1 MKIWG
6 MLALLF
12 FSLSA
17 LWAKTFS
24 LASPDGKLSAEIDAS
39 KTLGFSIKFDGES
52 MVENCEIAMDTS
64 LGNFGVNSK
73 LLSSKTS
80 SVKKQIKTVWANSD
94 KFTDSYNRLVLK
106 FDGFSVEFR
115 AYDDAFAYRFMCEK
129 NGEITV
135 RGETARFPFDPAFNS
150 YAQKVDSWRCAYE
163 DIYRRIKLGDIG
175 RHMNMVALPFVFDA
189 GRVKVAVVDS
199 DVSAYPKMN
208 LKFTKE
214 GVMEGAYAPYPKTF
228 EKSGGLLVPKDREDF
243 IAKSAAKRTFP
254 WRAFLFARSD
264 AELVENP
271 IQYKLA
277 SPSKIKDS
285 SWIKPGTCAWDW
297 WHGQCLYGVDFVA
310 GQNMQ
315 THKFH
320 IDFASKFGAP
330 YYLLDA
336 GWIEDDAIASAQPR
350 VDIGELVEYAKK
362 RNVKII
368 LWSLVRPFYE
378 KEEAV
383 KILDRAKN
391 WGAAGLKIDFMER
404 DDQHAVDLF
413 ESIAALAAERKL
425 LVDFHGCAPSSG
437 LHRTYPNV
445 VNFEGVRGGENN
457 KGGGINNMTP
467 SHNVDLLFT
476 RSLAGPMDYTP
487 GAMRNLGKIRTS
499 TTPVRPFAQGT
510 RAHQMAM
517 YVCYFEPLKML
528 SDSPSEYLRE
538 PDCAAFMAQCPTT
551 WDETRVLDGKIGEY
565 VLMLRRS
572 GKTWYVGAMS
582 ADQKELELSL
592 DFLPKGEFE
601 MESFSDGA
609 NSNRI
614 GYDYKRE
621 VKQVGSADK
630 IKIKMSS
637 AGGGF
642 AAKIS
647 PKSSN

>member
-1 MKIWG
+1 MTSL
-6 MLALLF
+6 LAESF
-12 FSLSA
+12 P
-17 LWAKTFS
+17 
-24 LASPDGKLSAEIDAS
+24 LASPDGKLSAEIDVS
-39 KTLGFSIKFDGES
+39 KTIAFSIKFDGES
-52 MVENCEIAMDTS
+52 VVENCEIAMDTS
-64 LGNFGVNSK
+64 LGNFGSNSR
-73 LLSSKTS
+73 LISSKAS
-80 SVKKQIKTVWANSD
+80 SVKKQIKTVWANND
-94 KFTDSYNRLVLK
+94 KLLDNYNRLVLK
-106 FDGFSVEFR
+106 FDGFFVEFR
-115 AYDDAFAYRFMCEK
+115 AYDDAFAYRFICDK
-129 NGEITV
+129 NGEIV
-135 RGETARFPFDPAFNS
+135 VNGETAKYPFNPDFNS

-163 DIYRRIKLGDIG
+163 DVYRRIKLGDIHK
-175 RHMNMVALPFVFDA
+175 HMNMVALPFVFDA
-189 GRVKVAVVDS
+189 GKFKVAILDS
-199 DVSAYPKMN
+199 DVSMYPKMN

-228 EKSGGLLVPKDREDF
+228 EKSGPLLTPKDRENF
-243 IAKSAAKRTFP
+243 IAKSPAKRSFP
-254 WRAFLFARSD
+254 WRVILFARSD
-264 AELVENP
+264 AQLVENP

-277 SPSKIKDS
+277 SPSKIKDT
-285 SWIKPGTCAWDW
+285 SWIKTGTCVWDW

-310 GQNMQ
+310 GQNME
-315 THKFH
+315 THKYH

-330 YYLLDA
+330 FYLLDA
-336 GWIEDDAIASAQPR
+336 GWIDDDAIATAQPR
-350 VDIGELVEYAKK
+350 VDIGELVEYAKQ

-368 LWSLVRPFYE
+368 LWSLIRPFYDRAQAE
-378 KEEAV
+378 

-391 WGAAGLKIDFMER
+391 WGAAGLKIDFIER

-413 ESIAALAAERKL
+413 EEIAALAAERKL

-445 VNFEGVRGGENN
+445 LNFEGVRGGENN

-487 GAMRNLGKIRTS
+487 GAMRNLGKINVS
-499 TTPVRPFAQGT
+499 TMPVRPFAQGT

-538 PDCAAFMAQCPTT
+538 PECAAFMARCPTT

-572 GKTWYVGAMS
+572 GKNWYIGAMS
-582 ADQKELELSL
+582 TDQKEIELNL
-592 DFLPKGEFE
+592 DFLPRGEFE
-601 MESFSDGA
+601 MESFSDGV

-621 VKQVGSADK
+621 IKRVNASDK
-630 IKIKMSS
+630 IKFKMSS

-642 AAKIS
+642 VAKIT
-647 PKSSN
+647 PKTSN